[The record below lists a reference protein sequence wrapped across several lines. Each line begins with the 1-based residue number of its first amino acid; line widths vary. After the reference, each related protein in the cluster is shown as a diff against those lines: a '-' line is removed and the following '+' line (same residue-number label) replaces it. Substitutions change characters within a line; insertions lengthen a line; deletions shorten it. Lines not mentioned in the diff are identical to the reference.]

1 MLFGITKLVLRNG
14 YFNLFYRFST
24 LSLTL
29 LHKVKIFRFSSLNS
43 RNGLPIL
50 ASPSLESVQVVKNM
64 LICNNIWDLVQ
75 VRTEFK
81 VQKIL

>member
-1 MLFGITKLVLRNG
+1 MLVFRNG
-14 YFNLFYRFST
+14 LFYPFLT

-64 LICNNIWDLVQ
+64 LICNKTWDLVQ
-75 VRTEFK
+75 VRTKFK